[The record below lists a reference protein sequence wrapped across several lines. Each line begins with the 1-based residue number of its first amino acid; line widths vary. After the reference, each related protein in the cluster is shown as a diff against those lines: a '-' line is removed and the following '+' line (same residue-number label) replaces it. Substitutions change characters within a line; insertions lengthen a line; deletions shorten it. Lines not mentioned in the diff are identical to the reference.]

1 MPGELRWYAGWLCG
15 VLVAAGEDC
24 QVTCV
29 RPCAAGE
36 PALTCCAAD
45 WIHDATDGDTAVADG
60 DDEVGPSLWL
70 AHAVLGLPG
79 LMNGADGLGDG
90 SRAGEPGGG
99 AGCLLGAEPRPAG
112 ARDGASAPGLRCG
125 VAAWACCCIVTGAG
139 CSRGA
144 AMRTAGG
151 ALEGGA
157 GMLADT
163 LLGSGMAG
171 TSMPCWAASSSVSC
185 CANAVSFAASV
196 RHAVVS

>member
-1 MPGELRWYAGWLCG
+1 MPGELRWYAGWLYG
-15 VLVAAGEDC
+15 VPGAAGDDC

-45 WIHDATDGDTAVADG
+45 WIHDATDGETAVADG
-60 DDEVGPSLWL
+60 DDEVGPGLRPV
-70 AHAVLGLPG
+70 HAVLGLPG
-79 LMNGADGLGDG
+79 LMNGACGLGGG

-99 AGCLLGAEPRPAG
+99 AGCLIGAEPWLAG
-112 ARDGASAPGLRCG
+112 ARSAVSAPGLRCG
-125 VAAWACCCIVTGAG
+125 VAACACCCIVTGAG

-144 AMRTAGG
+144 AMRIVGG
-151 ALEGGA
+151 ALVGGA

-185 CANAVSFAASV
+185 CAKAVSFAASV